1 MKHSVVTCNIPISA
15 SLRHLVQLMTEVKAQ
30 VEEVKA
36 LALSNSQMLSSVQ
49 SAGSPQFEWFEMPR
63 DLTVPVQTMLHLD
76 QLETRI
82 LDDKDLEN
90 QLVNT

>member
-1 MKHSVVTCNIPISA
+1 MKHSVVTCKTPISA

-36 LALSNSQMLSSVQ
+36 LALSNSQMLLSVQ
-49 SAGSPQFEWFEMPR
+49 SAGYPQFEWFEMPR